1 MARIQTIEGRKVGSQ
16 DELRVANALYKYK
29 LRFKYQVP
37 IDGGRGRRGGQVLDF
52 LVYNPFPVPCPVNGE
67 YWHKGQLDAEERLLL
82 ARLAQIFGREPVVF
96 WTADTKTQEAA
107 DSLVRRK
114 LL

>member
-1 MARIQTIEGRKVGSQ
+1 MARNQTIQGVKVGSQ

-37 IDGGRGRRGGQVLDF
+37 IDGGKRYRGGQVLDF
-52 LVYNPFPVPCPVNGE
+52 LVFNPTPIPVPVHGE
-67 YWHKGQLDAEERLLL
+67 HWHKGYLDAEERLQL
-82 ARLAQIFGREPVVF
+82 ARLAQIYGREPVVF
-96 WTADTKTQEAA
+96 WTQDTKTQEAA
-107 DSLVRRK
+107 NALVRQK